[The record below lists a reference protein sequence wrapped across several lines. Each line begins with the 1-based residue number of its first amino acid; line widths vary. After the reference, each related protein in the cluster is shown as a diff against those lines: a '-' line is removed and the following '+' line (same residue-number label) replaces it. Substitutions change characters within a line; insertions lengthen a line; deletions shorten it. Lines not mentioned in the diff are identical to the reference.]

1 MGWFRKRRQQD
12 AKQDAKEE
20 KPDETI
26 ALIGARL
33 TFLEALTSQL
43 VAELPPE
50 RRNLLLEQ
58 LQKVVGGLIVL
69 PPPKW
74 VPPSR
79 EQDFRDELRRRIRVL
94 IEHTTNLKTGPP

>member
-1 MGWFRKRRQQD
+1 MGWFRKRRQ
-12 AKQDAKEE
+12 QDAKEE

-58 LQKVVGGLIVL
+58 LQEVFGGLIVL

-94 IEHTTNLKTGPP
+94 IEHTTKLKTGPP

>member
-1 MGWFRKRRQQD
+1 MGWFRKRRQ
-12 AKQDAKEE
+12 QDAKEE

-50 RRNLLLEQ
+50 RRNLLLKQ
-58 LQKVVGGLIVL
+58 LQGVVGGLIVL

-79 EQDFRDELRRRIRVL
+79 EQDFRDELRRRIQVL
-94 IEHTTNLKTGPP
+94 IEHTTNLKTEPP

>member
-1 MGWFRKRRQQD
+1 MGWFRKRRQP
-12 AKQDAKEE
+12 DAKEE

-33 TFLEALTSQL
+33 TFLEALTSQV

-50 RRNLLLEQ
+50 RRNLLLKQ
-58 LQKVVGGLIVL
+58 LQKGVGGLIVL

-74 VPPSR
+74 VPPSG

>member
-12 AKQDAKEE
+12 AKEE
-20 KPDETI
+20 QPNETI

-58 LQKVVGGLIVL
+58 LQEVVGGLIVL

-74 VPPSR
+74 VSPSR
-79 EQDFRDELRRRIRVL
+79 EQDFRDELSRRIRVL
-94 IEHTTNLKTGPP
+94 IEHTTKLKTGPP

>member
-1 MGWFRKRRQQD
+1 MGWFRKRRQQ
-12 AKQDAKEE
+12 ATKEE

-50 RRNLLLEQ
+50 RRNVLVEQ

-94 IEHTTNLKTGPP
+94 IEHTTSLKTGPP

>member
-1 MGWFRKRRQQD
+1 MGWFRKRRQ
-12 AKQDAKEE
+12 QDAKEE

-58 LQKVVGGLIVL
+58 LQEVVGGLIVL

-94 IEHTTNLKTGPP
+94 IEHTTKLKTGPP

>member
-1 MGWFRKRRQQD
+1 MGWFRKRRQ
-12 AKQDAKEE
+12 QDAKEE

-43 VAELPPE
+43 VAEMPPE

-58 LQKVVGGLIVL
+58 LQKVVGGLIVI
-69 PPPKW
+69 PPPTW

-79 EQDFRDELRRRIRVL
+79 EQDFRDELRRRIRIL

>member
-1 MGWFRKRRQQD
+1 MGWFRKRRQ
-12 AKQDAKEE
+12 QDAKEE

-58 LQKVVGGLIVL
+58 LQEVVGGLIVL